1 MTETTGGAAVEG
13 LRSELVDGILR
24 LTINR
29 PKRMNALDLVTMGA
43 LGEAVIAAGAD
54 ERVRTIVLTGEGT
67 AFCTGADLAAAGA
80 NPADPNVVMDTA
92 NSLIRAIV
100 DSPVPVIAAV
110 NGPAAGVGVS
120 IAVAADLTYAAES
133 AYFLLAFVNIGLM
146 PDGGSSMLI
155 PAAIGRARAAEMALL
170 GERLSA
176 ADADRF
182 GLVARTLPDGG
193 LAAHVDAV
201 AARTASGPRRLWR
214 SPSKR
219 STIRP
224 CPFSTMRWRSRK
236 QARSSYSHPRI
247 SRKVRWPCCKSVAPT
262 SRRDRMHM

>member
-1 MTETTGGAAVEG
+1 MTETTEGTAVKG
-13 LRSELVDGILR
+13 LRSELADGILR
-24 LTINR
+24 LTISR

-43 LGEAVIAAGAD
+43 LGEAVTAAGMD
-54 ERVRTIVLTGEGT
+54 ERVRTIVLTGEGA
-67 AFCTGADLAAAGA
+67 AFCTGADLAAAAA

-182 GLVARTLPDGG
+182 GLVARTLPDGE
-193 LAAHVDAV
+193 LAAHVDAA
-201 AARTASGPRRLWR
+201 AARAASGPRRALALT
-214 SPSKR
+214 KR
-219 STIRP
+219 ALNNTTLSSLDDALAFEKTGQVELLASADFAEGALAMLQKRRP
-224 CPFSTMRWRSRK
+224 DF
-236 QARSSYSHPRI
+236 A
-247 SRKVRWPCCKSVAPT
+247 
-262 SRRDRMHM
+262 

>member
-1 MTETTGGAAVEG
+1 MTEMTEGTAVEG
-13 LRSELVDGILR
+13 LRSELADGILR

-29 PKRMNALDLVTMGA
+29 PRRMNALDLVTMDA

-176 ADADRF
+176 TDADRF
-182 GLVARTLPDGG
+182 GLVARTLPDGE
-193 LAAHVDAV
+193 LTAHVDAT
-201 AARTASGPRRLWR
+201 AARTASGPRRALALTKKALNNTTL
-214 SPSKR
+214 SALDDALAFEKAGQVELLASADFAEGAMAMLQKR
-219 STIRP
+219 RP
-224 CPFSTMRWRSRK
+224 DF
-236 QARSSYSHPRI
+236 A
-247 SRKVRWPCCKSVAPT
+247 
-262 SRRDRMHM
+262 

>member
-1 MTETTGGAAVEG
+1 MTETAEGITVEG
-13 LRSELVDGILR
+13 LRSHLEGGILR
-24 LTINR
+24 ITINR
-29 PKRMNALDLVTMGA
+29 PKRMNALDLGTMGA
-43 LGEAVIAAGAD
+43 LRDAVAAAGTD

-80 NPADPNVVMDTA
+80 NPTDPNVVMDTA

-100 DSPVPVIAAV
+100 ESPVPVVAAV

-170 GERLSA
+170 GERVSA
-176 ADADRF
+176 ADAAHY
-182 GLVARTLPDGG
+182 GLVARTLPDGE
-193 LAAHVDAV
+193 LTAHVDAV
-201 AARTASGPRRLWR
+201 AARTARGPRRALAL
-214 SPSKR
+214 
-219 STIRP
+219 T
-224 CPFSTMRWRSRK
+224 K
-236 QARSSYSHPRI
+236 QALNNATLPALDDALALEKTGQVELLASADFAEGAMAVLQ
-247 SRKVRWPCCKSVAPT
+247 K
-262 SRRDRMHM
+262 RRPEFG

>member
-201 AARTASGPRRLWR
+201 AARTASGPRRALAL
-214 SPSKR
+214 
-219 STIRP
+219 T
-224 CPFSTMRWRSRK
+224 K
-236 QARSSYSHPRI
+236 QALNNTTL
-247 SRKVRWPCCKSVAPT
+247 SVLDDALAFEKAGQVELLA
-262 SRRDRMHM
+262 SADFAEGAMAMLQKRRPDFA